1 MGQVPKRRAIFLDRD
16 GVMIVEKNFQ
26 IEGSKI
32 EFYPK
37 TFDALRAIQPEFFKI
52 VVSNQSGIA
61 RKIFTRDDVEEFNL
75 SLSEKLNREGI
86 RIDGWYFC
94 PHAPLDNC
102 LCRKPQ
108 PGMLLRAAGELSI
121 ELKESWM
128 VGDKSSD
135 ILAGQAAGVHTVL
148 VKTGYAGKEQG
159 TIPVKPDHI
168 ADNLYDAVQYINR
181 SPG

>member
-1 MGQVPKRRAIFLDRD
+1 MEANRERPALFLDRD
-16 GVMIVEKNFQ
+16 GVIIVEKKFQ
-26 IEGSKI
+26 IDYRAMEY
-32 EFYPK
+32 YPE
-37 TFDALRAIQPEFFKI
+37 TIDALKAVERRFLIV

-61 RKIFTRDDVEEFNL
+61 RKIFTRNEVEEFNL
-75 SLSEKLNREGI
+75 ALSERLKKEGI

-102 LCRKPQ
+102 LCRKPK
-108 PGMLLRAAGELSI
+108 PGMLLRAADELSV
-121 ELKESWM
+121 ELKESWII
-128 VGDKSSD
+128 GDKSSD
-135 ILAGQAAGVHTVL
+135 ILAGQTAGVRTVL